1 MDSDRVKGA
10 AKEALGK
17 VEGAF
22 GQATGDAETEA
33 SGTVR
38 EAEGIVQ
45 NTIGQAKD
53 AVKDAVRD
61 AAGSAVNAGKSIYEG
76 GAEAVATNVQERPG
90 SALLMA
96 GIVGFALGVI
106 FTKSSRPAPRRPWER
121 YYRA

>member
-22 GQATGDAETEA
+22 GQATGNAETEA

-38 EAEGIVQ
+38 EAEGIAQ

-53 AVKDAVRD
+53 AVRE
-61 AAGSAVNAGKSIYEG
+61 AAGSAVNATRSIYEG

-90 SALLMA
+90 SALLVA
-96 GIVGFALGVI
+96 GIIGFTLGVI
-106 FTKSSRPAPRRPWER
+106 FTKGSRPAPRRPWDR